1 MAGGRPVTSVNPRR
15 GTCRTSEGYSQTFP
29 GYRGHWPG
37 TTHTSPILVGFFMET
52 FNKNP
57 KDVEKEDV
65 RGRRTT
71 RSSSGLSVEGDL
83 VARSPRVVLERISL
97 PLQQEVMEVAEQTYS
112 SCRSRDNS
120 SGRSD
125 RKRPR
130 RDVSDDRLSV
140 GAASDC
146 GSEVSF
152 ASSTRSRGCVT
163 HGRYVGLHRQREE
176 YRRLAAESTQPEDTL
191 ASKEREEKEQRDAR
205 AAVRDMISSGLKPLD
220 PASAKE
226 QIDGGLTAVLEVA
239 RGSKNIKGTFIKKLK
254 DAVEVIQGGVRALTS
269 DDRLERLLAENAR
282 LSKALEEMQGKIQ
295 SVERRTAPASLD
307 EEMLQRVML
316 SVGTMVDAKL
326 AGVTSRLPPEPIMR
340 PPLAADRRRA
350 EAEAASRGPKPG
362 YNQVL
367 KAAPASKQ
375 APKPAPRLAPKPTS
389 TPKPDPKPA
398 KGKAK
403 KNVAQPAPTS
413 APARQEVP
421 PLAPAPQEAPVV
433 GTSET
438 VDDGWTTVSNKKKK
452 APKTKAPE
460 KSAAKPAKKTPPT
473 QKQEGRKPSK
483 GPKKESGRTRRR
495 RMQRQRRLARTAA
508 VVLTISEE
516 GAQKALTYET
526 VLREARETIDLK
538 KMGVDMEVDPI
549 RIRRTQT
556 GARVLELPQNVGRE
570 AADGMAEE
578 LRARY
583 GGDVRVT
590 RPVRCAEL
598 RVSNLDDSVTQQ
610 EILDVAARQSQCA
623 PDQLK
628 VGDLRP
634 SYGGKFSAVLKCPLE
649 AASKLVTTKTQKF
662 LVGWSSARVVQLET
676 RPMKC
681 FRCLALGHTRPVCMC
696 PTDRSGLCYRCAMP
710 GHKAAECKEPA
721 RCAICAELGRNAAHQ
736 MGSRGCAPPALI
748 KKKMAALGKVPNA
761 ATSQARPCEE
771 ERMDE

>member
-1 MAGGRPVTSVNPRR
+1 MSHLGGLLLDLPRLQGALAGDDDPIPHTR
-15 GTCRTSEGYSQTFP
+15 G
-29 GYRGHWPG
+29 
-37 TTHTSPILVGFFMET
+37 ILMET
-52 FNKNP
+52 AFKKP
-57 KDVEKEDV
+57 KVEKEV
-65 RGRRTT
+65 EEGRKTRSTT
-71 RSSSGLSVEGDL
+71 RPSLADEL
-83 VARSPRVVLERISL
+83 VARSPRVVLERITS
-97 PLQQEVMEVAEQTYS
+97 PQEKEKELS
-112 SCRSRDNS
+112 SHSRDS
-120 SGRSD
+120 SAGRSD

-130 RDVSDDRLSV
+130 RDASEDRMSV
-140 GAASDC
+140 GAYAASDC
-146 GSEVSF
+146 ESEVSI
-152 ASSTRSRGCVT
+152 ASSTQSRGCVT
-163 HGRYVGLHRQREE
+163 HGRYVGMHRQREE
-176 YRRLAAESTQPEDTL
+176 YRRLAAESAQSSDTL
-191 ASKEREEKEQRDAR
+191 EDKVEEERQRRDAR
-205 AAVRDMISSGLKPLD
+205 AAVRDLMSSGLQPLD
-220 PASAKE
+220 PSSAKE
-226 QIDGGLTAVLEVA
+226 KIDGSLMAILEVA
-239 RGSKNIKGTFIKKLK
+239 RTSKNIKGCLIKRLK
-254 DAVEVIQGGVRALTS
+254 DAVEEIQGGVRALTKS
-269 DDRLERLLAENAR
+269 TGTEGLLAENAR
-282 LSKALEEMQGKIQ
+282 LSRELEELRGKVQ
-295 SVERRTAPASLD
+295 SVEKRTAPAALD
-307 EEMLQRVML
+307 FEAMQRAIMV
-316 SVGTMVDAKL
+316 SVGTMMDAKL

>member
-1 MAGGRPVTSVNPRR
+1 MENLNTKNDVK
-15 GTCRTSEGYSQTFP
+15 
-29 GYRGHWPG
+29 
-37 TTHTSPILVGFFMET
+37 VG
-52 FNKNP
+52 
-57 KDVEKEDV
+57 VEEEV
-65 RGRRTT
+65 ERRRTT
-71 RSSSGLSVEGDL
+71 RSSIRQSVEQDV
-83 VARSPRVVLERISL
+83 VARSPRVVLERIAS
-97 PLQQEVMEVAEQTYS
+97 PQQQEDMEVAEQTYL
-112 SCRSRDNS
+112 SCRSRDS
-120 SGRSD
+120 SAGRSD

-130 RDVSDDRLSV
+130 RDISDDRLSV

-176 YRRLAAESTQPEDTL
+176 FRRLAAESAQPFDTDQ
-191 ASKEREEKEQRDAR
+191 AKKDEEERQKRDAR
-205 AAVRDMISSGLKPLD
+205 AAVRDMLSSGLKPID
-220 PASAKE
+220 PSSAKE
-226 QIDGGLTAVLEVA
+226 MIEGGLMAVLEVA
-239 RGSKNIKGTFIKKLK
+239 RTSKNIKGCLIKKMK
-254 DAVEVIQGGVRALTS
+254 DAVEDIQGGVRALTKS
-269 DDRLERLLAENAR
+269 AGTESLLAENAR
-282 LSKALEEMQGKIQ
+282 LSRELEELRAKVQ
-295 SVERRTAPASLD
+295 SVEKRTAPAAQD
-307 EEMLQRVML
+307 EEDERMKRIML
-316 SVGTMVDAKL
+316 SVGTMMDARL
-326 AGVTSRLPPEPIMR
+326 AGVISRLPPEPIMR

-367 KAAPASKQ
+367 KAAPAPKQ
-375 APKPAPRLAPKPTS
+375 APKPAPRQAPKP

-403 KNVAQPAPTS
+403 KSTGQPAPALTPATEE
-413 APARQEVP
+413 APA
-421 PLAPAPQEAPVV
+421 LAPAPQEPVPS
-433 GTSET
+433 TSET
-438 VDDGWTTVSNKKKK
+438 VEEGWTTVSNKKKK
-452 APKTKAPE
+452 GPKPKAPE
-460 KSAAKPAKKTPPT
+460 QPAAKPAKRTPPT
-473 QKQEGRKPSK
+473 KKQEGRKPATK

-495 RMQRQRRLARTAA
+495 RGQRQRRLARTSA

-598 RVSNLDDSVTQQ
+598 RVSNLDDSVTVQ

-634 SYGGKFSAVLKCPLE
+634 SYGGNFSGAEVPTGGGIKVSYHQDTKVL
-649 AASKLVTTKTQKF
+649 
-662 LVGWSSARVVQLET
+662 GG
-676 RPMKC
+676 M
-681 FRCLALGHTRPVCMC
+681 
-696 PTDRSGLCYRCAMP
+696 
-710 GHKAAECKEPA
+710 
-721 RCAICAELGRNAAHQ
+721 ELGAGRAA
-736 MGSRGCAPPALI
+736 
-748 KKKMAALGKVPNA
+748 
-761 ATSQARPCEE
+761 
-771 ERMDE
+771 